1 MMPMLRISDR
11 AVVRGIADFH
21 DSFRVTSERPI
32 RAVAAGL
39 LGSAAAVNS
48 FVLLLVSR
56 ALAIPRACHMLA
68 ALGPSPGSRGV
79 GGQLRMIAI
88 SCQFHEPWGQE
99 PRAASRSDPRHL
111 YWVRQGLFS
120 GR

>member
-56 ALAIPRACHMLA
+56 ALAIPRACHVLA
-68 ALGPSPGSRGV
+68 ALGPSPGSKGR
-79 GGQLRMIAI
+79 R
-88 SCQFHEPWGQE
+88 
-99 PRAASRSDPRHL
+99 RAATYDSNKLPISRALGP
-111 YWVRQGLFS
+111 
-120 GR
+120 